1 MVGARVDGTGAGRP
15 LERPELTGEDGHSAE
30 KGDLQR
36 LREALPFPPFLP
48 EVGRPLL
55 RQVSGNK
62 DFRRK
67 QSAPRHSQCNAVSLI
82 TSITSFISPFSRTAL
97 WKLAGRTGSLRALS
111 ARRNLSFSS
120 STEGQHCIALPRKCV
135 LRSRELQ
142 IHPRTQ
148 EQHLHMGPEAPM
160 EAVCSHRHG
169 LRYRVSQARL
179 SGLPAHPGEPLKP
192 PASAA
197 SGVLVLPFRPKRL
210 LDRDPG
216 RSLRVVSARQ
226 TSVLFCVCP
235 AAMPKDRER
244 RSPSPT
250 PTGPT
255 SGTPA
260 RAPRVPAGLEAPV
273 LPLLYENTPPR
284 H

>member
-1 MVGARVDGTGAGRP
+1 MCGARRGTIYGFKGSGCIP
-15 LERPELTGEDGHSAE
+15 LLLKMLSLLSPW
-30 KGDLQR
+30 DLQR

-62 DFRRK
+62 YFRRK
-67 QSAPRHSQCNAVSLI
+67 QSNSTMEVGRQDRIP
-82 TSITSFISPFSRTAL
+82 
-97 WKLAGRTGSLRALS
+97 AGSECQEK
-111 ARRNLSFSS
+111 F
-120 STEGQHCIALPRKCV
+120 
-135 LRSRELQ
+135 ELQ
-142 IHPRTQ
+142 L
-148 EQHLHMGPEAPM
+148 QH
-160 EAVCSHRHG
+160 R
-169 LRYRVSQARL
+169 
-179 SGLPAHPGEPLKP
+179 
-192 PASAA
+192 AA